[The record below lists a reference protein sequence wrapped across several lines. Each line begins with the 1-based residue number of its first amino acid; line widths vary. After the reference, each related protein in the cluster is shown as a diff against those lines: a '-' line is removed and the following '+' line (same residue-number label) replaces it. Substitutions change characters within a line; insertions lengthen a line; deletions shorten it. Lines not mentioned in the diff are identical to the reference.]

1 MTSTWYRT
9 HRDLAGF
16 CGSFRDKEG
25 FVSLAPIFVRGDPA
39 SVAASTSRNCQD
51 MDLQHFG
58 RMGALDDPNI
68 EQWQEKEQEQQER
81 LSLRE
86 AAASGATLQHAF
98 ALISGKAPITTND
111 GLSVSAMERFL
122 SRVQNGSGSWQLK
135 LFGAAAR
142 SLAAKVDGGRR
153 QNWPA
158 AEWIEQMWSTYQ
170 VSCNMS
176 V

>member
-1 MTSTWYRT
+1 
-9 HRDLAGF
+9 
-16 CGSFRDKEG
+16 
-25 FVSLAPIFVRGDPA
+25 
-39 SVAASTSRNCQD
+39 
-51 MDLQHFG
+51 
-58 RMGALDDPNI
+58 MGALAVPNI
-68 EQWQEKEQEQQER
+68 EQWQEEAQEQEQEQQER

-86 AAASGATLQHAF
+86 AAAGGATLQHAF
-98 ALISGKAPITTND
+98 ALISGKAPITTTND

-122 SRVQNGSGSWQLK
+122 SRVQNGSSGSRQLK

-170 VSCNMS
+170 VSCKMA